1 MFKFTIKFTIKN
13 FIVIDYIELDLLIFW
28 NQRWQKINNFLKIIQ
43 VYYKLLFEIII
54 IKIIKRNYILD
65 YIII

>member
-1 MFKFTIKFTIKN
+1 MFKFTIKN